1 MNLYE
6 VMVQRE
12 DSKVKL
18 SVYVVARD
26 LKHAQEQ
33 VDHMNNTIS
42 PFNLYTQ
49 EVYSYFPKGVGQSVE
64 FTLTEDTLEGFGE
77 MSELPNIH

>member
-6 VMVQRE
+6 IMVQRE
-12 DSKVKL
+12 DSKVKF

-26 LKHAQEQ
+26 LKHVEEQ
-33 VDHMNNTIS
+33 VDHMNNTLGS
-42 PFNLYTQ
+42 FNPYTQ
-49 EVYSYFPKGVGQSVE
+49 ELHSHVK
-64 FTLTEDTLEGFGE
+64 FTLTGDILEVFGE

>member
-6 VMVQRE
+6 VVVQRE
-12 DSKVKL
+12 DSKVKF
-18 SVYVVARD
+18 SVCVVARD

-33 VDHMNNTIS
+33 VDHMNNT
-42 PFNLYTQ
+42 LG
-49 EVYSYFPKGVGQSVE
+49 SYNHLMKRPRIDSIN